1 MSDPRTEYSPIAGR
15 KPLKLP
21 NGARVGVWVIVN
33 VENWDVNGTM
43 PRTILPTPQGA
54 TVIPDIPNYAWHEY
68 GMRVGFWRVK
78 DVLDAH
84 SVRGTVSL
92 NGSVCIDYPQI
103 VEALVQARWEIM
115 GHGFVQRPLPL
126 EDDERDVIRRTIDTI
141 KKHTGSAPRGWMGP
155 GLAETFDTPDIL
167 AEHGIEYVCDWVAD
181 DQPYPLKVKTGRL
194 ISIPYTVEISDITLW
209 AVQSHRASELLE
221 RGKEQFDTLYR
232 EGRRVGAI
240 HGHRAASVPHRRP
253 VPNRLPRQA
262 AGVHKVPRRR
272 NDDDRGRDPGLVR
285 CRHSGVVAES
295 ARSEER
301 STAHLRNEHGARIDK
316 GMTRR
321 LQ

>member
-1 MSDPRTEYSPIAGR
+1 MSDPRTEYSPMAGR

-21 NGARVGVWVIVN
+21 DGARVGVWVIVN
-33 VENWDVNGTM
+33 VENWDVTGTM

-78 DVLDAH
+78 DVLDSH
-84 SVRGTVSL
+84 GVRATVSL
-92 NGSVCIDYPQI
+92 NASVCIDYPQI
-103 VEALVQARWEIM
+103 VEAMVKARWEIM

-126 EDDERDVIRRTIDTI
+126 EDDEREVIRRTIDTI
-141 KKHTGSAPRGWMGP
+141 KEHTGSAPRGWMGP
-155 GLAETFDTPDIL
+155 GLAETFETPDIL

-181 DQPYPLKVKTGRL
+181 DQPFPLKVKSGRL

-232 EGRRVGAI
+232 EG
-240 HGHRAASVPHRRP
+240 
-253 VPNRLPRQA
+253 
-262 AGVHKVPRRR
+262 
-272 NDDDRGRDPGLVR
+272 
-285 CRHSGVVAES
+285 AES
-295 ARSEER
+295 ARFMAIALHPYLIGVPYRIGYLDKLLGYIR
-301 STAHLRNEHGARIDK
+301 SHDDVMM
-316 GMTRR
+316 MTGGEI
-321 LQ
+321 LDWYDAATQE